1 MEVAVVNHGFG
12 VQFNTANTEAGLSEQ
27 EASAR
32 LKQEG
37 YNELPS
43 ARSRNLFVIA
53 WDIAQDPIFLLLV
66 GGGIIYWVL
75 GDLQEALI
83 LLGFVF
89 FIMGISLYQEG
100 KTEHAMEA
108 LRNLSSPRALVIRD
122 GQRQRITG
130 REVVRGDVL
139 VLAEGDRVPADA
151 IVLSCSNLSTD
162 ESLLTGESVPVRK
175 VAADI
180 DAQHGK
186 MARPGG
192 DDLPFVYSGTLV
204 VQGQG
209 IAQVRAIGAQTE
221 MGTIGKALQG
231 VKLEATPLQQEMTR
245 LVNRLLGIAL
255 SLCVAI
261 VVIYG
266 LTQGHWLQG
275 ILAGITLAMAILPNE
290 FPVVVTIF
298 LALGAWRISQRQVL
312 ARRASAVETL
322 GSATVLCVDKT
333 GTLTLNQMAVQ
344 QLLAYDP
351 SDPALANAYPYDLGS
366 QAQAPLPEAV
376 HELVEF
382 CILASQR
389 DPFDPME
396 KAFNQLGDRYLA
408 DTEHI
413 HNDWQLLREY
423 PLSPQLLAMSHVWQS
438 ADGKQ
443 YEIAAK
449 GAPEAIADLCHFTP
463 AQQQRLA
470 LQVSQMAE
478 QGLRVLGVA
487 KAPLDTPP
495 PSLPPHPSLN
505 PQHLPDQ
512 QHDFPFQFLG
522 LVGLSDP
529 VRPTV
534 AAAIQE
540 CYTAGIRVVMITGDY
555 PGTAQTIARQIGLMQ
570 MGAIMTGAELD
581 AMDEAEL
588 QQRIQST
595 NIFARAVPEQKLR
608 LVNALKAKGEVVA
621 MTGDGVNDAPAL
633 KAAQIGIAMG
643 QRGTDVAREAAA
655 LVLLDDDFSSIV
667 QAVKLGRRIF
677 DNLRKAMVYLL
688 AIHIPIAGM
697 SLIPVLFK
705 LPLVLLPVHVA
716 FLHLII
722 DPACSIVL
730 EAEPADPTVMQRPP
744 RPAKEPLFGRKTV
757 NLALLK
763 GGGILA
769 IALVIF
775 VASLYRGQG
784 ELDARA
790 LTFTTLILANLGLI
804 LSESSSSRLSLSI
817 LKSPNTAL
825 WWVMGGGLSFLAMV
839 LYVPVLRRLFSFAFL
854 HPIDLAIC
862 LIGGLI
868 CLIWF
873 EQLKGLSQ
881 PRKGV
886 KSSSRKPA

>member
-1 MEVAVVNHGFG
+1 VA
-12 VQFNTANTEAGLSEQ
+12 T
-27 EASAR
+27 
-32 LKQEG
+32 
-37 YNELPS
+37 
-43 ARSRNLFVIA
+43 
-53 WDIAQDPIFLLLV
+53 
-66 GGGIIYWVL
+66 
-75 GDLQEALI
+75 
-83 LLGFVF
+83 
-89 FIMGISLYQEG
+89 
-100 KTEHAMEA
+100 
-108 LRNLSSPRALVIRD
+108 
-122 GQRQRITG
+122 
-130 REVVRGDVL
+130 
-139 VLAEGDRVPADA
+139 
-151 IVLSCSNLSTD
+151 
-162 ESLLTGESVPVRK
+162 
-175 VAADI
+175 
-180 DAQHGK
+180 
-186 MARPGG
+186 
-192 DDLPFVYSGTLV
+192 
-204 VQGQG
+204 
-209 IAQVRAIGAQTE
+209 
-221 MGTIGKALQG
+221 
-231 VKLEATPLQQEMTR
+231 
-245 LVNRLLGIAL
+245 
-255 SLCVAI
+255 
-261 VVIYG
+261 
-266 LTQGHWLQG
+266 
-275 ILAGITLAMAILPNE
+275 
-290 FPVVVTIF
+290 
-298 LALGAWRISQRQVL
+298 
-312 ARRASAVETL
+312 
-322 GSATVLCVDKT
+322 
-333 GTLTLNQMAVQ
+333 
-344 QLLAYDP
+344 
-351 SDPALANAYPYDLGS
+351 
-366 QAQAPLPEAV
+366 
-376 HELVEF
+376 
-382 CILASQR
+382 
-389 DPFDPME
+389 
-396 KAFNQLGDRYLA
+396 
-408 DTEHI
+408 
-413 HNDWQLLREY
+413 
-423 PLSPQLLAMSHVWQS
+423 
-438 ADGKQ
+438 
-443 YEIAAK
+443 
-449 GAPEAIADLCHFTP
+449 
-463 AQQQRLA
+463 
-470 LQVSQMAE
+470 
-478 QGLRVLGVA
+478 
-487 KAPLDTPP
+487 
-495 PSLPPHPSLN
+495 
-505 PQHLPDQ
+505 
-512 QHDFPFQFLG
+512 
-522 LVGLSDP
+522 
-529 VRPTV
+529 
-534 AAAIQE
+534 AIQE

-581 AMDEAEL
+581 AMDDAEL

-804 LSESSSSRLSLSI
+804 LSESSTSRLSLSI
-817 LKSPNTAL
+817 LKTPNVAL

-839 LYVPVLRRLFSFAFL
+839 LYVPVLGRLFSFAFL
-854 HPIDLAIC
+854 HPIDLVIC

-881 PRKGV
+881 TQKVV
-886 KSSSRKPA
+886 KSSSRKTA

>member
-1 MEVAVVNHGFG
+1 MVSPVDI
-12 VQFNTANTEAGLSEQ
+12 NTVTGLSEQ
-27 EASAR
+27 DAIAR
-32 LKQEG
+32 LKDEG

-43 ARSRNLFVIA
+43 AQSRNLFSIA
-53 WDIAQDPIFLLLV
+53 WEIVQDPIFLLLV
-66 GGGIIYWVL
+66 GGGVIYWIL

-89 FIMGISLYQEG
+89 LIAGISLYQEG
-100 KTEHAMEA
+100 KTEHALEA
-108 LRNLSSPRALVIRD
+108 LRDLSSPRALVIRD
-122 GQRQRITG
+122 GERKRIAG
-130 REVVRGDVL
+130 REVVREDIL

-162 ESLLTGESVPVRK
+162 ESLLTGESLPVRK
-175 VAADI
+175 VAAV
-180 DAQHGK
+180 GSVE

-192 DDLPFVYSGTLV
+192 DELPFVFSGTLV

-209 IAQVRAIGAQTE
+209 IAKVQAIGAQTE
-221 MGTIGKALQG
+221 MGKIGKALQK
-231 VKLEATPLQQEMTR
+231 VQPEPTPLQQEMNR
-245 LVNRLLGIAL
+245 LVSRLFGIAL
-255 SLCVAI
+255 LLCVVI

-266 LTQGHWLQG
+266 LMRGDWLKG

-298 LALGAWRISQRQVL
+298 LALGAWRISQNHVL
-312 ARRASAVETL
+312 ARRTSAVETL

-333 GTLTLNQMAVQ
+333 GTLTQNIMAVQ
-344 QLLAYDP
+344 QLFAYNQ
-351 SDPALANAYPYDLGS
+351 SENSQPYSLGLHS
-366 QAQAPLPEAV
+366 KEPLPETV

-396 KAFNQLGDRYLA
+396 KAFKQLGDRYLA
-408 DTEHI
+408 DTEHL
-413 HNDWQLLREY
+413 HNDWKLLREY
-423 PLSPQLLAMSHVWQS
+423 PLSPELLAMSHVWQS
-438 ADGKQ
+438 ADSKQ

-463 AQQQRLA
+463 EQQQILA
-470 LQVSQMAE
+470 AQISKMAE

-487 KAPLDTPP
+487 KAPLLGAPP
-495 PSLPPHPSLN
+495 PFLPPHPSLN
-505 PQHLPDQ
+505 LDSLPDK

-534 AAAIQE
+534 AAAIKE

-555 PGTAQTIARQIGLMQ
+555 PETAQTIARQVGLMQ
-570 MGAIMTGAELD
+570 MGAIVTGAELD
-581 AMDEAEL
+581 RMSDDEL
-588 QQRIQST
+588 QERIQST

-608 LVNALKAKGEVVA
+608 IVNALKSKGEIVA

-633 KAAQIGIAMG
+633 KSAQIGIAMG
-643 QRGTDVAREAAA
+643 QRGTDVARESAA

-677 DNLRKAMVYLL
+677 DNLRKAMAYLL

-730 EAEPADPTVMQRPP
+730 EAEPAEATVMQRPP
-744 RPAKEPLFGRKTV
+744 RNSKEPLFGRKTV
-757 NLALLK
+757 GLAVLQ
-763 GGGILA
+763 GVVILA
-769 IALVIF
+769 IVLAIF
-775 VASLYRGQG
+775 MISLYRRQG

-804 LSESSSSRLSLSI
+804 LSESSTSRLSLKI
-817 LKSPNTAL
+817 LQSPNAAL
-825 WWVMGGGLSFLAMV
+825 WWVIGGGLLFLVLV
-839 LYVPVLRRLFSFAFL
+839 LYVPFLRQLFSFSLL

-862 LIGGLI
+862 LGGGAISLV
-868 CLIWF
+868 WF
-873 EQLKGLSQ
+873 ELLKLLDRPQ
-881 PRKGV
+881 GV
-886 KSSSRKPA
+886 IKAKPGRPN